1 MMMMMTG
8 LSRHRTGWQLS
19 CSPGL
24 DGDSHFDIPGAG
36 GDCLDGPKLVQL
48 ASMSS
53 DLRRELEVP
62 DRVQPRAVM
71 LGYMSLA
78 LVSRLGND
86 KPSVRALSS
95 NATGIASSWGGRS
108 LFDSS
113 G

>member
-1 MMMMMTG
+1 MMMMTG

-53 DLRRELEVP
+53 DLRCEFEVP
-62 DRVQPRAVM
+62 DRVQLRAVV
-71 LGYMSLA
+71 LGYKSLA
-78 LVSRLGND
+78 LVSVLGD
-86 KPSVRALSS
+86 DRPSVRALSS
-95 NATGIASSWGGRS
+95 TAAEIASSWGGRS